1 MQVLAAVVTHALL
14 PALVSAGVEC
24 APSDLPGYPCS
35 DTHVRCLNAISASN
49 LPASSL
55 EPWTLPEPWTHPSS
69 STAPGTPCIKERQ
82 LPAALCGLGG
92 CTMKQTTN
100 PLLLIMQVSNPYALS
115 TKKTSNYCLVQLP
128 SLQCCVD
135 VAIECFETIRILL
148 LLSGDIET
156 NPGPASAEA
165 VLAELKKLS
174 SGQATIISDVQDIK
188 NKLTTTEKTITDL
201 IQRIADLESH
211 YQNLATLKTD
221 VECMQCNTEKATQ
234 LVRDLEARFDDAENR
249 SRRCNLIFYGLFD
262 PTPSES
268 FADSEEVIIRHCS
281 DQLDLSLDSKDIER
295 AHRLGR
301 HNTERQR
308 PIIIK
313 FASFKTKQMI
323 LSNGPKLKDTDFSIG
338 EDFSRRVQN
347 IRKQLVAF
355 AKSKTTKFSLRYK
368 TLRIGPKRYFFMSLS
383 KQ

>member
-1 MQVLAAVVTHALL
+1 MQ
-14 PALVSAGVEC
+14 
-24 APSDLPGYPCS
+24 
-35 DTHVRCLNAISASN
+35 
-49 LPASSL
+49 
-55 EPWTLPEPWTHPSS
+55 S

-82 LPAALCGLGG
+82 SPAALCGLGG

-100 PLLLIMQVSNPYALS
+100 PLLLIMQVSNPYTLFA
-115 TKKTSNYCLVQLP
+115 KKTSNYCLVQLP
-128 SLQCCVD
+128 RPQCCVD
-135 VAIECFETIRILL
+135 VVIECLETIRILL

-221 VECMQCNTEKATQ
+221 VECMQCNTEKSTQ
-234 LVRDLEARFDDAENR
+234 QVRDLEARFDDAENR
-249 SRRCNLIFYGLFD
+249 SRRCNLIFYGLSD
-262 PTPSES
+262 STPSES

-281 DQLDLSLDSKDIER
+281 DQLDVSLDSKDIER
-295 AHRLGR
+295 AHRLGC

-308 PIIIK
+308 PIIVK

-323 LSNGPKLKDTDFSIG
+323 LSNGPNLKDTDFSIG

-368 TLRIGPKRYFFMSLS
+368 TLHIGPKRNFFDESEQTV
-383 KQ
+383 KEIF